1 LVTGSRLLGVDAGGS
16 ATRAVLVSGGE
27 TIARFEDEP
36 LNLMLHGDAFDRL
49 VMLVKKSGATAA
61 AFGLAGLRGE
71 AEGRQLKARLAEATG
86 AQIAVADDTEVAL
99 LGAFNGGPGI
109 VIIAGTGSNG
119 FGRDAQGRA
128 ARVGG
133 YGFLLGDEGGA
144 YWIANRALRVA
155 LHSHDGTGPK
165 NERLER
171 AVTDAYGLDF
181 EAIVRLVH
189 VNAADRQQVARV
201 ARVVMQLDDPMMHAI
216 LDEAGESLAIM
227 AIALRKRLGDDLP
240 VAMHG
245 GIFGNQR
252 IRDCFVAA
260 TGAVEPATAPE
271 FGALHL
277 LTDAEKQRDAGWMD
291 S

>member
-1 LVTGSRLLGVDAGGS
+1 LVTSTRILGVDAGGS
-16 ATRAVLVSGGE
+16 ATRAVLVSEGE
-27 TIARFEDEP
+27 TIARYDDAP
-36 LNLMLHGDAFDRL
+36 LNLMLHEDAFDRL

-71 AEGRQLKARLAEATG
+71 GEGRRLRTRLAESTG
-86 AQIAVADDTEVAL
+86 IEIAVADDTEVAL
-99 LGAFNGGPGI
+99 LGAFNGEPGI

-119 FGRDAQGRA
+119 FGRDGFGRA

-144 YWIANRALRVA
+144 YWIASRALRTA

-165 NERLER
+165 YERLEQ

-201 ARVVMQLDDPMMHAI
+201 ARVVMQLDDPAMNAI
-216 LDEAGESLAIM
+216 LDEAGNALATM
-227 AIALRKRLGDDLP
+227 AVALRRKLGDDLP

-245 GIFGNQR
+245 GVFGNPR
-252 IRDCFVAA
+252 IRKCFVEV
-260 TGAVEPATAPE
+260 TGAVEPAAAPE
-271 FGALHL
+271 YGALHL
-277 LTDAEKQRDAGWMD
+277 LSDVATQRNAGWMD